1 MSDADLL
8 LRLRAGDAAA
18 FEAVFRAWYAPLV
31 RLAEGML
38 HDRGAAEEVVQ
49 DVMLELWR
57 RRESLDSSGTPQAYL
72 FRSARNRA
80 LNQLRHR
87 RVQARTEPQLVAEV
101 PAIPRADAVAGAE
114 ELAEAVRQAIESL
127 PPRCREVF
135 ELSRMHG
142 LRYTE
147 IAQTLGVSI
156 KAVEAQMGRALRT
169 LRERLAPWLP
179 GGDTL

>member
-1 MSDADLL
+1 MPDDLL
-8 LRLRAGDAAA
+8 ARLRHGDAAA
-18 FEAVFRAWYAPLV
+18 FDAVFRAWYAPLV
-31 RLAEGML
+31 RLADALL

-57 RRESLDSSGTPQAYL
+57 RRESLDPAGTPQAYL
-72 FRSARNRA
+72 FRSTRNRA

-87 RVQARTEPQLVAEV
+87 RVQARTEPQLVAEA
-101 PAIPRADAVAGAE
+101 PASPRADLGLGADELERTIRDAV
-114 ELAEAVRQAIESL
+114 ESL

-135 ELSRMHG
+135 ELSRVHG
-142 LRYTE
+142 LKYGE
-147 IAQTLGVSI
+147 IAATLGVSV

-179 GGDTL
+179 GGEEL